1 MLPGYRDI
9 LFVAQ
14 RRPERQ
20 PRLHFL
26 WRVEASE
33 QVRRSTKAGASTPA
47 THVGRWH
54 PGHTR
59 RRSTKAGASTPAT
72 PDQSADRCRVPDS
85 LNEGRSVNPGY
96 TYPPWYDMQ
105 NCHCAQ
111 RRPERQPRLHL
122 QAVHVQVHRHVRRS
136 TKAGASTPATRL
148 STMSGLSNVVAIA
161 LNEGRSV
168 NPGYTWPPSEL
179 IMQNCHCAQRRPE
192 RQPRLHLQARPRPGA
207 SSCASLNE
215 GRSVNPG
222 YTRDIDLHVRQPRQ
236 SRSTKAGASTPATR
250 IPRSTA
256 WTCRLHRST
265 KAGAS
270 TPATRTRSASNRRS
284 SRRSSFNEGRSVN
297 PGYTSRNVDQ
307 PTPHSTAQRRPERQ
321 PRLHTPSAV
330 PAHHQPP
337 AKFAQRR
344 PERQPRLHP

>member
-136 TKAGASTPATRL
+136 TKAGASTPATPAQ
-148 STMSGLSNVVAIA
+148 TCMCATPTIA

-168 NPGYTWPPSEL
+168 NPGYTYSSIHSL
-179 IMQNCHCAQRRPE
+179 DLACTAQRKPE
-192 RQPRLHLQARPRPGA
+192 RQPRLH
-207 SSCASLNE
+207 
-215 GRSVNPG
+215 
-222 YTRDIDLHVRQPRQ
+222 
-236 SRSTKAGASTPATR
+236 
-250 IPRSTA
+250 
-256 WTCRLHRST
+256 
-265 KAGAS
+265 
-270 TPATRTRSASNRRS
+270 RSASNRRS

-297 PGYTSRNVDQ
+297 PGYTFRNVDQ
-307 PTPHSTAQRRPERQ
+307 PTPPSTAQRRPERQ

-330 PAHHQPP
+330 PPPP

>member
-111 RRPERQPRLHL
+111 RRPERQPRLH
-122 QAVHVQVHRHVRRS
+122 
-136 TKAGASTPATRL
+136 P
-148 STMSGLSNVVAIA
+148 
-161 LNEGRSV
+161 
-168 NPGYTWPPSEL
+168 
-179 IMQNCHCAQRRPE
+179 RRP
-192 RQPRLHLQARPRPGA
+192 A
-207 SSCASLNE
+207 CA
-215 GRSVNPG
+215 
-222 YTRDIDLHVRQPRQ
+222 QPRQ

-256 WTCRLHRST
+256 WTWPAPLNESRSVNPGYTGLQVIGEVRGGRRST

-270 TPATRTRSASNRRS
+270 TPATLLGTSTNRRPP
-284 SRRSSFNEGRSVN
+284 RPLNEGRSVN
-297 PGYTSRNVDQ
+297 PGYT
-307 PTPHSTAQRRPERQ
+307 RRPP
-321 PRLHTPSAV
+321 PRY
-330 PAHHQPP
+330 Q
-337 AKFAQRR
+337 F
-344 PERQPRLHP
+344 PRTLNEGRSVNPGYTF